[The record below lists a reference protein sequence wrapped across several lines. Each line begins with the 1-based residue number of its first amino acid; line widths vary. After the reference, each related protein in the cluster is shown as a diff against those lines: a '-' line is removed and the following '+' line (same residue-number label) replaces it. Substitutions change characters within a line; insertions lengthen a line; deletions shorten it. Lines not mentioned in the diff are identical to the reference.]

1 MKNFIKSLSTYL
13 SVGFID
19 NAKKMSKF
27 LLVYTLCYAIIV
39 ISIKYAIPFVIA
51 YIFALSL
58 RPIKNKILSINKYFK
73 KNKISNGVASGI
85 LTFGMV
91 TVLVLIIFAL
101 GYQIVEQI
109 RGIYEYM
116 KNPDNFNNI
125 ISESS
130 ERIKDFLTKIDNYN
144 PEIMVKVN
152 EALQSIV
159 SKITSLLTIFF
170 QNLLNIIVTIPTA
183 FILVLITIITTFF
196 FTKDIEKIHGKLKST
211 FSEKGIKVIEK
222 VRIKKNEIFTGYI
235 KAFSIIMLVLCF
247 YSIIV
252 YKFAGVKYALALGVI
267 TAIVDALPLFGAGL
281 FYGVLAIMSFSVGDI
296 KSGVILLI
304 GYIGCVIIRQYLEQI
319 LVSSFLGVHPLVI
332 IIALFLAFTP
342 LGFIGT
348 FYFLGACLLYEAF
361 YSGEKNNK
369 KQKNE

>member
-13 SVGFID
+13 SPEFVNNVKRI
-19 NAKKMSKF
+19 SKF
-27 LLVYTLCYAIIV
+27 LLVYTLCYAILV
-39 ISIKYAIPFVIA
+39 IGIKYAIPFVIA

-58 RPIKNKILSINKYFK
+58 RPLKNKILSLNKYFK
-73 KNKISNGVASGI
+73 KIKISDGVASGI

-91 TVLVLIIFAL
+91 TALSLTIVAL

-109 RGIYEYM
+109 RGLYEYM

-130 ERIKDFLTKIDNYN
+130 TRIEDFLTKINNYN

-152 EALQSIV
+152 DALQNIV
-159 SKITSLLTIFF
+159 SKVTSLFTIFF
-170 QNLLNIIVTIPTA
+170 QNLLDIIVSIPTA

-196 FTKDIEKIHGKLKST
+196 FTKDIEKIHKKLKST
-211 FSEKGIKVIEK
+211 FSEKGIEVLEK

-235 KAFSIIMLVLCF
+235 KAFSIIMIVLCF

-267 TAIVDALPLFGAGL
+267 TAVIDALPLFGAGL
-281 FYGVLAIMSFSVGDI
+281 FYGVLAIMSFSSGDI
-296 KSGVILLI
+296 KSGIILLV

-319 LVSSFLGVHPLVI
+319 LVSSFLGVHPLI
-332 IIALFLAFTP
+332 IIISLFLAFTP

-361 YSGEKNNK
+361 YSGEKNNN
-369 KQKNE
+369 KQKNK